1 MSGLLTLK
9 RLQVWSLQIAA
20 FIALILILKALS
32 ATSALIP
39 SPSALGRALIDLLS
53 RGDIATH
60 LGVTLY
66 EAFSGLL
73 LATLCG
79 ATFGIVVGASR
90 TATEF
95 INPVVLALYSVP
107 KIIFLPILLI
117 AFGPGSSAKIANA
130 TIHAVFP
137 ILLSAMIGMRQIPA
151 IQLSVAE
158 SMLATRVQTVRHV
171 YLPNMYLPLLT
182 GIRLG
187 TGLAFMGALLA
198 ELFESKAGVGYLIN
212 QLYSKGEIGEML
224 GLIFV
229 MFLIIL
235 GLNAL
240 MKRLEGKLV
249 RRKA

>member
-1 MSGLLTLK
+1 MRRIS
-9 RLQVWSLQIAA
+9 SL
-20 FIALILILKALS
+20 
-32 ATSALIP
+32 
-39 SPSALGRALIDLLS
+39 R
-53 RGDIATH
+53 
-60 LGVTLY
+60 LY

-73 LATLCG
+73 IATFCG
-79 ATFGIVVGASR
+79 AMLGIAVGASR
-90 TATEF
+90 TASEF

-158 SMLATRVQTVRHV
+158 SMLATRFQIIRYV

-212 QLYSKGEIGEML
+212 QLYSRGEESAKCSV
-224 GLIFV
+224 LIFV

-235 GLNAL
+235 CLNTL
-240 MKRLEGKLV
+240 MKRLEEKLV